1 MNLQFNQIVNRRYKS
16 IVISKIVLGQY
27 LIYLVKFDSDIP
39 VNDLPHDNL
48 ITQKNDIR
56 VFKTCDSAVKVAQS
70 FFESN
75 DISEDFIR
83 FNV

>member
-1 MNLQFNQIVNRRYKS
+1 MNLQFNQVVNRRYKS
-16 IVISKIVLGQY
+16 VVISKGILGEY
-27 LIYLVKFDSDIP
+27 LIYLVKLDSDIV

-56 VFKTCDSAVKVAQS
+56 RFKTCDSAAKVAQS